1 MSYNLLNI
9 KDFTDKNINFDLPNN
24 QNNKIC
30 CKNILKN
37 IYQTPKLISKS
48 KVYSKNDEEYIDIL
62 ITDND
67 FLKFL
72 KNVDTFIMNET
83 ITKNNV
89 WFRKELPKETLQ
101 NYYSSII
108 QKDKKDKYISIK
120 LINNTKLYDENN
132 ENIEKENINE
142 LDTLIL
148 LISIDNI
155 IFEQNNFYVTL
166 IGNHIKLYKQKISLT
181 DMIKTNNGLDNEII
195 NNLASNENSEEEYS
209 DSEEYSEEEDN
220 DLDDYEISSRMIVN
234 KRNKLSDV
242 YKDAED
248 ASVNAHK
255 LRKEA
260 IELAQELEDYESIKT
275 EMN

>member
-9 KDFTDKNINFDLPNN
+9 NDFTDKNINFDLPNN
-24 QNNKIC
+24 QNDKIC

-37 IYQTPKLISKS
+37 IYQTPKLITKS
-48 KVYSKNDEEYIDIL
+48 KVYEKNNETYIDIL
-62 ITDND
+62 VTDNN

-72 KNVDTFIMNET
+72 KNLDTFIMNET

-89 WFRKELPKETLQ
+89 WFRKEIPKDTLN
-101 NYYSSII
+101 NYYCSVI
-108 QKDKKDKYISIK
+108 QKNKNDKYITVK
-120 LINNTKLYDENN
+120 LLNNTKLYDENN
-132 ENIEKENINE
+132 ESIETENINE

-166 IGNHIKLYKQKISLT
+166 VGNHIKLYKQKISLT
-181 DMIKTNNGLDNEII
+181 DMIKTNNGLDNDII

-209 DSEEYSEEEDN
+209 DSDEYSEEEN
-220 DLDDYEISSRMIVN
+220 DDLEDYEISSRMIVN
-234 KRNKLSDV
+234 KRNKLNDV
-242 YKDAED
+242 YNQAED

>member
-101 NYYSSII
+101 NYYSSVI